1 VSSRNYKY
9 IANRHKKGLD
19 IILNMLCAA
28 YNTWDE
34 MFNQLLEFKQ
44 KHGHLKVST
53 RCNENGK
60 LGRWVLTNRSK
71 YREYKQTNGQ
81 KGDLEQMKCL
91 ESIGL
96 VDDIS
101 AEDHAK
107 GYNSSRWEDMFNQ
120 LLEFKLKHGHVK
132 IPQKYDENP
141 KLGIWVMRWRS
152 KYREYKRTN
161 EQKGDPKQMKRL
173 ESIGLVDD
181 ISTGYEKARVTN
193 STWDYMFNQLL
204 EFKKKHGHV
213 KIPQKYNE
221 NRKLGIWV
229 TNWRN
234 KYREYKRTNGQKGDP
249 ERMKC
254 LESIG
259 LVNDISTGDENAR
272 VPYSAWDV
280 MFNQLLEFKQKHGHV
295 TKVSQQYDEN
305 KKLGRWVNYWRSA
318 YKEYKRTN
326 GQKGDL
332 EQMKCLESIGLVD
345 DISAEDHT
353 KSYSSSRWEEMFN
366 QLLKFKQKHGHV
378 KVPQRYDENKKLG
391 IWVKKQRRAYREYK
405 RTDKE
410 KGDLERMKCLESIGL
425 VDDIIK
431 EHEDK
436 VKDCADNKVFAPIIV
451 SSMSPMLSS
460 DTQNITEEMPLSTV
474 VKGGKNGESGDDN
487 TQVDLDFLGSDLRGG
502 FWA

>member
-1 VSSRNYKY
+1 
-9 IANRHKKGLD
+9 
-19 IILNMLCAA
+19 MLCAA

-44 KHGHLKVST
+44 KHGH
-53 RCNENGK
+53 
-60 LGRWVLTNRSK
+60 
-71 YREYKQTNGQ
+71 
-81 KGDLEQMKCL
+81 
-91 ESIGL
+91 
-96 VDDIS
+96 
-101 AEDHAK
+101 
-107 GYNSSRWEDMFNQ
+107 
-120 LLEFKLKHGHVK
+120 VK
-132 IPQKYDENP
+132 IPQKYNENQ

-161 EQKGDPKQMKRL
+161 GQKGDPERMKRL

-193 STWDYMFNQLL
+193 STWDDMFNQFL
-204 EFKKKHGHV
+204 EFKQKHGHV
-213 KIPQKYNE
+213 KVPQKYNE
-221 NRKLGIWV
+221 NQKLGIWV

-249 ERMKC
+249 ERMKR

-259 LVNDISTGDENAR
+259 LVDDISTGDENAR

-295 TKVSQQYDEN
+295 KVVSQQYDENRKLGTWVKYQRSKYRAYKRTNGEKGDPKQMKCLESIGLVDDSAWDVMLNQLLKFKQKHGHMKVSQQYDEN
-305 KKLGRWVNYWRSA
+305 KKLGIWVNNNRSK
-318 YKEYKRTN
+318 YRVYKRTN

-332 EQMKCLESIGLVD
+332 EQ
-345 DISAEDHT
+345 
-353 KSYSSSRWEEMFN
+353 
-366 QLLKFKQKHGHV
+366 
-378 KVPQRYDENKKLG
+378 
-391 IWVKKQRRAYREYK
+391 
-405 RTDKE
+405 
-410 KGDLERMKCLESIGL
+410 MKCLESIGL

-451 SSMSPMLSS
+451 SSMSPTLSS